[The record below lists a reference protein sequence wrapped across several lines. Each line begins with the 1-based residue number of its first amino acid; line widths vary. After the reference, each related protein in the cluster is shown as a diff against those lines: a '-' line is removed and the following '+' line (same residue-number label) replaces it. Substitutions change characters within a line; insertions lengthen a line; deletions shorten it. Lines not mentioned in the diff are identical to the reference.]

1 MRNVTQ
7 ASFLLVKHLKSIGVD
22 LSCTVSAIN
31 LRMDELISDEKCD
44 ASIVFARKTFGTYR
58 CQFIVHIP
66 ASAGGFH
73 ETS

>member
-44 ASIVFARKTFGTYR
+44 ASIVFARKT
-58 CQFIVHIP
+58 
-66 ASAGGFH
+66 S
-73 ETS
+73 